1 MLKNFLR
8 CGAATNHAC
17 DNVGRK
23 TVPTLFKQILTVALI
38 FFVLTGFAYA
48 EQKKSVWQ
56 PELRVGILI
65 GVAKVNLQVSAPCV
79 LVDPSNNKTLKKL
92 PAGKI
97 FAIDVA
103 SMKINAVEIRPEK
116 IPLKDLQSTID
127 GKKYYGGVR
136 VNKTNNALTVINL
149 APLEEYLCGVV
160 CKEMSPS
167 FPIESLKAQAVAA
180 RSFSMKN
187 RKKHEHEGFDLC
199 ATTHCQM
206 YVGVE
211 NFPSVDEAI
220 DSTHGEVLTFNDKI
234 AETNFHA
241 DSGGMTE
248 NVADVWGSGAA
259 AYLVPVK
266 ELVQLTA
273 PWTKNFSAKDFSS
286 RFGDG
291 FGDVKSIKL
300 SALTIGKSAHDRT
313 SSGRVKSA
321 EIVGTKKTLTISG
334 VDLRRKFSLPSTLFD
349 MKLSGGEVIFTG
361 YGSGHGVGMSQK
373 GAKAFA
379 ENGWDYKKILAHYY
393 SGTKLKK
400 LY

>member
-1 MLKNFLR
+1 MLKKL
-8 CGAATNHAC
+8 
-17 DNVGRK
+17 
-23 TVPTLFKQILTVALI
+23 LTAALI
-38 FFVLTGFAYA
+38 FFVLTGVAHA
-48 EQKKSVWQ
+48 EQKKSEWQ

-79 LVDPSNNKTLKKL
+79 LVDPTNGKTIKTL
-92 PAGKI
+92 PAAKT
-97 FAIDVA
+97 FAIEA
-103 SMKINAVEIRPEK
+103 AGMKINAVEIRPEK
-116 IPLKDLQSTID
+116 IPLKDLQTTID

-136 VNKTNNALTVINL
+136 IDKVKNSLTVINL
-149 APLEEYLCGVV
+149 VSLEEYLRGVV

-167 FPIESLKAQAVAA
+167 YPLEALKAQAVAA

-220 DSTHGEVLTFNDKI
+220 ESTHGEVLTFNDKI

-248 NVADVWGSGAA
+248 NVSDVWGGGAM

-273 PWTKNFSAKDFSS
+273 PWTRNFSVKDFSS
-286 RFGDG
+286 RFGEG

-300 SALTIGKSAHDRT
+300 SALSIGKAASDRT
-313 SSGRVKSA
+313 SSGRVKTV
-321 EIVGTKKTLTISG
+321 EIVGTKKTLNVSG
-334 VDLRRKFSLPSTLFD
+334 VDMRRKFSLPSTLFD
-349 MKLSGGEVIFTG
+349 VKISGGEVIFSG

-373 GAKAFA
+373 GAKAYA

-393 SGTKLKK
+393 SGTTLKK